1 MILVLLSFSTAS
13 ALDGDCQALSDQY
26 LDKHHKEASPHTGK
40 NMVYFLHVPRTAGRT
55 LHSCFLKTGTPPRD
69 RCPKAYDHLRINV
82 TVPQC
87 RLLSSHDDFSVV
99 SMLTE
104 DVAVLTHLRDPVDR
118 VVSAYEFAVEVSARM
133 LNRPRNFK
141 KRGDK
146 IATEDVWPWSY
157 LVPFFVQDLRARV
170 RAVKSVPQPETGNWI
185 YVESPEGERFYYNR
199 IRNVSK
205 WNLTAEEEA
214 LRLPELNQYDNELVM
229 PLKDFVAHPIAKE
242 LIHNGAAFQVLG
254 ITNYSH
260 WGDAGRMRGC
270 VWDDTATHAHLLGVA
285 QRRVQRFMHVGTTDR
300 LSESV
305 SSAAAALHMDLESP
319 GYGGD
324 EENTAVR
331 VAESQAADIS
341 ALDLPVLAKVVRTKR
356 IALQSSQKELYTAS
370 QDPKL
375 DVEVDELKR
384 TVNEAR
390 VELRE
395 AQTPNATRPH
405 RTAGATSCPC
415 SVVSLRLTCSL
426 PVLTQDLSEV
436 RFACDTPPPTAP
448 NSPIPVRVHIFLTLT
463 SAHTSTDPVL
473 SALSLGVSYQ
483 QCAQRAQ
490 ARSAQRRDQS
500 LTSLSMPDGRVVAF
514 SKQARRGI
522 DPAVVLAIKAQN
534 QLDTAL
540 HHVGLS
546 MLDTHRAEFLT
557 AGTLKDMAPIAPLKL
572 PMMEPRKNRF
582 QIPRPEAEQ
591 GSDEL

>member
-305 SSAAAALHMDLESP
+305 SSAA
-319 GYGGD
+319 

-341 ALDLPVLAKVVRTKR
+341 ALDLPALAKVVRTKR

-395 AQTPNATRPH
+395 AQDGLVAARAKLPTGVEDT
-405 RTAGATSCPC
+405 
-415 SVVSLRLTCSL
+415 SLRTEMTGELPAVTRDSRRQDPERHPTTPDRRCNVVPLLRCFAAPHLQPSGPHSGSL
-426 PVLTQDLSEV
+426 
-436 RFACDTPPPTAP
+436 R
-448 NSPIPVRVHIFLTLT
+448 
-463 SAHTSTDPVL
+463 
-473 SALSLGVSYQ
+473 ALSLGVSYQ